1 MPDCLDG
8 HESSHSSAIGGDT
21 WLRIIWLPRCSGII
35 FWLLSLHIHWCRKY
49 RRDWLISW
57 VEDTI
62 GSNLRLFKGRQ
73 GLTDLQSRITAF
85 HIQTAQHFLYRIYN
99 KWFFYFS
106 VWQKLPVLFLKTIK
120 NVQYGANLFFACVCA
135 KNKQSNDIKKQ
146 PNLDSEMFS
155 LNLFL
160 GYFSCMVI

>member
-1 MPDCLDG
+1 MDI
-8 HESSHSSAIGGDT
+8 HSSAIGGDT

-35 FWLLSLHIHWCRKY
+35 FWSLSLHIHWCRKY

-99 KWFFYFS
+99 KW
-106 VWQKLPVLFLKTIK
+106 LFL
-120 NVQYGANLFFACVCA
+120 FFCLTETSSSVLENYKKMYNMVLIFFCLCLCQ
-135 KNKQSNDIKKQ
+135 KQTKQWHKKQ
-146 PNLDSEMFS
+146 PNLDLEMFS